1 MAAVP
6 FVRPL
11 PAAARARPRALPAG
25 RQPALIVVAAGAAR
39 VDGPTSLAVVPAGH
53 LCFVPAGLAVS
64 VSVTD
69 PTEGWQ
75 LRLAGTPSL
84 APTELTVSTAAP
96 VLVGLLQDAAG
107 WGPSAPSPAVGT
119 AWQAALLGLLP
130 RWMGAPRPLTLS
142 KGTHPA
148 LRRALA
154 ALLPRLSHPVG
165 LPDAA
170 RAASVSTRTLQ
181 RRCAADL
188 GMPLSAWLTRA
199 RVLQAVELLAQ
210 ARDPVSAVAARC
222 GYQSAAAFT
231 RAFSQQLGSTPSAWR
246 PAR

>member
-1 MAAVP
+1 VL
-6 FVRPL
+6 V
-11 PAAARARPRALPAG
+11 
-25 RQPALIVVAAGAAR
+25 VVAAGAAR
-39 VDGPTSLAVVPAGH
+39 IDGPATLAVVPAGH
-53 LCFVPAGLAVS
+53 LCVVPAGISAALS
-64 VSVTD
+64 VMA
-69 PTEGWQ
+69 PTEGWH
-75 LRLAGTPSL
+75 LRLAGPL
-84 APTELTVSTAAP
+84 QPAPTELTVSAAAP
-96 VLVGLLQDAAG
+96 VLSALLRDAAG
-107 WGPSAPSPAVGT
+107 WGSAAPPPSLGA
-119 AWQAALLGLLP
+119 AWQTTVLGLLP

-142 KGTHPA
+142 KGAHPT

-170 RAASVSTRTLQ
+170 RAAGVSTRTLQ

-199 RVLQAVELLAQ
+199 RILRAVELLAQ
-210 ARDPVSAVAARC
+210 AGDPVSVVAAQC

-246 PAR
+246 PSR